1 MNLFEILLAMGVLCG
16 FWNVAMSIAIY
27 GSLQKRG
34 VPVSFLWLR
43 LMAPKYAFQYKEI
56 TRTETGKV
64 GLKKS
69 REPKPAKSVH
79 CSINGY
85 CLSIWP
91 WFSS

>member
-64 GLKKS
+64 GSLFYQWIL
-69 REPKPAKSVH
+69 
-79 CSINGY
+79 SIN
-85 CLSIWP
+85 LALVFFVIAVITTV
-91 WFSS
+91 

>member
-43 LMAPKYAFQYKEI
+43 LMAPKYAFQFKEI

-64 GLKKS
+64 GSLFYQWIL
-69 REPKPAKSVH
+69 
-79 CSINGY
+79 SIN
-85 CLSIWP
+85 LALVFFVIAVITTV
-91 WFSS
+91 

>member
-16 FWNVAMSIAIY
+16 FWNVALSIAIY

-64 GLKKS
+64 GSLFYQWIL
-69 REPKPAKSVH
+69 
-79 CSINGY
+79 SIN
-85 CLSIWP
+85 LALVFFVIAVITTV
-91 WFSS
+91 